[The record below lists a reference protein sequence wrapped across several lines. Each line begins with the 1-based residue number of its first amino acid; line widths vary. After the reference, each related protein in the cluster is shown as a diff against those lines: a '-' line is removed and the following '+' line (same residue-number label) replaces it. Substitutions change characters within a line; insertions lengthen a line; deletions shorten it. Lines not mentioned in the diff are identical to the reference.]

1 MSNLLKD
8 NIVRIAKAKH
18 ISIRKMEMD
27 LGYPEKAIQRIDMH
41 TPSITRVIE
50 IANYLG
56 VSIDALTGRET
67 PDFDYAYTEEIKALH
82 DNPELRTLL
91 KAASNLPKSSIKA
104 MTAIA
109 REMRNDI

>member
-8 NIVRIAKAKH
+8 NIVRIAKAKR

-67 PDFDYAYTEEIKALH
+67 PDFDYAYTEEIITVIWNTICDFLIALH
-82 DNPELRTLL
+82 LAVEVKYDV
-91 KAASNLPKSSIKA
+91 
-104 MTAIA
+104 
-109 REMRNDI
+109 D